1 MKKENEVKEVKNE
14 VVKPRKYDVV
24 DPFESLFNDDWVM
37 PTLFRNPWRNFERSF
52 RAMEKNMPK
61 ANMVEK
67 DDHYELTLEVPG
79 FKKEDIDII
88 VDGDVISVVANH
100 EENNDEE
107 KDGKKV
113 LHERSS
119 SSMSRSFSFPG
130 ITKEDVKAK
139 LNDGILELTIA
150 KKEEPKKELDKV
162 EIE

>member
-1 MKKENEVKEVKNE
+1 MKQQ
-14 VVKPRKYDVV
+14 
-24 DPFESLFNDDWVM
+24 
-37 PTLFRNPWRNFERSF
+37 
-52 RAMEKNMPK
+52 
-61 ANMVEK
+61 
-67 DDHYELTLEVPG
+67 
-79 FKKEDIDII
+79 KEDIDII
-88 VDGDVISVVANH
+88 VDGDVVSIVANH
-100 EENNDEE
+100 EENNEEE

-150 KKEEPKKELDKV
+150 KKEEPKKELYKV